1 MKFLALMLGP
11 LCMTTCVFVFAGVL
25 DPMAA
30 DLGVSVGV
38 AGQLQSIFTVACA
51 IFGPLLA
58 IATQN
63 LDRKAILAATLA
75 ALAVLNAITAMMS
88 SFPALAV
95 LRFLTGAAGSLALP
109 MASTIAIMLVGPE
122 RRARAL
128 ALVYAGVSLAFLTG
142 IPLGSTVGEALGWQA
157 SFWLAA
163 GLAAFSLVMVMAF
176 VPRVA
181 TPPAPPK
188 GAFRAVMRWPTTGYL
203 LVTLCAFAA
212 IFAAI
217 GYIGPV
223 VTRLTGM
230 TGHGVG
236 MIQMLSG
243 IGSFLGLTL
252 GARLVERQ
260 ARGPLI
266 VLFATILVAQGVFAL
281 ALIGRFSGGAGLA
294 AVIAAMLIGSTSLFG
309 TAPIVQSRMADAA
322 GPAATL
328 AFALNGSMVYLGQGV
343 GVMLGGLMLGAMG
356 LEYVSTAGMA
366 VAALGVIL
374 ALALRFSRLRGAG
387 APA

>member
-1 MKFLALMLGP
+1 MKFFALMLAP

-25 DPMAA
+25 DPMAE

-38 AGQLQSIFTVACA
+38 AGQLQSIFTIACA
-51 IFGPLLA
+51 LFGPVLA
-58 IATQN
+58 VATQR
-63 LDRKAILAATLA
+63 LDRKAILATTLGTLA
-75 ALAVLNAITAMMS
+75 LLNAATAMMTA
-88 SFPALAV
+88 FPALAV

-142 IPLGSTVGEALGWQA
+142 IPLGSTVGAAFGWQS

-163 GLAAFSLVMVMAF
+163 GLSALSFVMVLAF

-188 GAFRAVMRWPTTGYL
+188 GAFAAVMRWPTTGYL

-223 VTRLTGM
+223 VTSLTGL

-236 MIQMLSG
+236 VIQMLSG
-243 IGSFLGLTL
+243 VGSFLGLTL

-260 ARGPLI
+260 AQGPLVI
-266 VLFATILVAQGVFAL
+266 LFTTILLSQGIFAI
-281 ALIGRFSGGAGLA
+281 ALIQGWSGSAGLT
-294 AVIAAMLIGSTSLFG
+294 AVVIGMLVGSTSLFG

-343 GVMLGGLMLGAMG
+343 GVMLGGMMLGAMG
-356 LEYVSTAGMA
+356 LPFVSTAGMG
-366 VAALGVIL
+366 VALLGILL
-374 ALALRFSRLRGAG
+374 ALALRHSRLRSAVT
-387 APA
+387 PT